1 MPEQQRNPA
10 SIPAADG
17 DADPRRED
25 EAKPAWEKPA
35 IRASGTFEKQAL
47 ACAPSQQSQ
56 GFPPCLGGTS

>member
-1 MPEQQRNPA
+1 MPEDQRIPA
-10 SIPAADG
+10 SDAPDG
-17 DADPRRED
+17 ATNEQP